1 MRQRTAL
8 PVIALAIVAAACSE
22 APTGPLRPEGAS
34 RNAAV
39 QDGGMFG
46 SGHKNDTTTTTTTT
60 STTGTTPVTDSTSTG
75 DEAVG
80 GMFGS
85 GH

>member
-1 MRQRTAL
+1 MRQRTAISL
-8 PVIALAIVAAACSE
+8 IALATVAAACNE

-39 QDGGMFG
+39 QGGGMFG
-46 SGHKNDTTTTTTTT
+46 SGHKSDTTTVR
-60 STTGTTPVTDSTSTG
+60 TGTTGATTASDSTSTG
-75 DEAVG
+75 DAVAG